1 MSAIRQ
7 DVGYALRLLKRSP
20 GYAAIAIGTLAIG
33 IGANTAMFAVVN
45 AILLKP
51 LPFANQDRLML
62 MHRLSPNRDGGFR
75 QTSWSRTRS
84 TGRSS
89 KCRGYSK
96 TPRRS
101 PTREI
106 SLTNVDQPERLGAE
120 TASERYFAV
129 LGVSPLLGRTFTR
142 EEAAI
147 AGARRVVVIGE
158 GLWLRHFGGDR
169 SIIGRTIHVNMDPYT
184 VVGVLP
190 RSFRGLSGRAAIWAT
205 DSGVRAA
212 CAHQRVQ
219 PYVFRRRAA
228 AA

>member
-75 QTSWSRTRS
+75 QTSWSYPD

-101 PTREI
+101 PH
-106 SLTNVDQPERLGAE
+106 
-120 TASERYFAV
+120 
-129 LGVSPLLGRTFTR
+129 
-142 EEAAI
+142 
-147 AGARRVVVIGE
+147 AR
-158 GLWLRHFGGDR
+158 
-169 SIIGRTIHVNMDPYT
+169 S
-184 VVGVLP
+184 
-190 RSFRGLSGRAAIWAT
+190 A
-205 DSGVRAA
+205 
-212 CAHQRVQ
+212 
-219 PYVFRRRAA
+219 
-228 AA
+228 